1 MNIKDVIITKLKII
15 KDERGSVMH
24 MMRNDSNIFK
34 SFGEIYFSTIFKN
47 SIKAW
52 HLHKEA
58 TLNYAC
64 IKGRVKL
71 VLFDDRTQSSSKGV
85 YEEII
90 LSPQNYFL
98 ITIPPNIANAFI
110 PPAPIFIFLLSSSI
124 SCLFLVKSICIDSN
138 FCSIF
143 ASFCIVLIYRQD
155 YSYPF
160 GKDFYTQD
168 LSVV

>member
-1 MNIKDVIITKLKII
+1 MNIKDVIITKLKVIS
-15 KDERGSVMH
+15 DHRGKVMH
-24 MMRNDSNIFK
+24 MMRNDSSIFK
-34 SFGEIYFSTIFKN
+34 SFGEIYFSTIYKN

-64 IKGRVKL
+64 VKGRVKL

-98 ITIPPNIANAFI
+98 ITIPSNIWNGFKGLDEDESIIAN
-110 PPAPIFIFLLSSSI
+110 
-124 SCLFLVKSICIDSN
+124 CLNLPHNEKEMVRED
-138 FCSIF
+138 
-143 ASFCIVLIYRQD
+143 
-155 YSYPF
+155 PF
-160 GKDFYTQD
+160 SKKFNYDWKI
-168 LSVV
+168 

>member
-34 SFGEIYFSTIFKN
+34 SFGEIYFSTIYKN

-64 IKGRVKL
+64 VKGRVKL

-98 ITIPPNIANAFI
+98 ITIPSNIWNGFKGLDKDESIIAN
-110 PPAPIFIFLLSSSI
+110 
-124 SCLFLVKSICIDSN
+124 CLNLPHNEKEMVRED
-138 FCSIF
+138 
-143 ASFCIVLIYRQD
+143 
-155 YSYPF
+155 PF
-160 GKDFYTQD
+160 SKKFNYDWKI
-168 LSVV
+168 